1 MKSHT
6 LLTSVAALTAFG
18 YLSVGTPAYA
28 APILFISDNTNHIG
42 QVDIATQSV
51 VAGSIHNTGQ
61 ALTDI
66 AFNSAGTLL
75 GTTFTN
81 LFSINPNTGAAT
93 GLGAYGSETGMNALG
108 PSGGTSVFGASFLN
122 NNVYTIN
129 PASPANPNIMKTVVA
144 PSAGDLAFVGST
156 LYESATSASGAD
168 ELLNVTTNTVVGL
181 FHVGSPAGPTLNSVF
196 GLADD
201 GTTLYAVNGTNV
213 YSVNPAT
220 AVLTL
225 LFDYSLAENGQNLTA
240 ATGTAFMAEGPPP
253 PPAAP
258 EPASIAL
265 LGSALVG
272 FGILRR
278 RRKIM

>member
-1 MKSHT
+1 MKSQT
-6 LLTSVAALTAFG
+6 LMTSLTALTVFG
-18 YLSVGTPAYA
+18 CLSVGTPACA
-28 APILFISDNTNHIG
+28 DTILFISDSTDNIG
-42 QVDIATQSV
+42 QVDITTQSV
-51 VAGSIHNTGQ
+51 VAGSVHNTGQ

-66 AFNSAGTLL
+66 AFNSAGTFY

-108 PSGGTSVFGASFLN
+108 PSGGTSLLGASFLN

-129 PASPANPNIMKTVVA
+129 PASPASPPIMKTVVA

-156 LYESATSASGAD
+156 LYESATSTSGAD

-181 FHVGSPAGPTLNSVF
+181 FHVGSSTGATLNTVF

-201 GTTLYAVNGTNV
+201 GTTLYAVNGTDV

-225 LFDYSLAENGQNLTA
+225 LFDYSMAENGQNLTA
-240 ATGTAFMAEGPPP
+240 ATGSAFIGEGPPP
-253 PPAAP
+253 PTIP

-265 LGSALVG
+265 LGSGLAGLG
-272 FGILRR
+272 LIWR
-278 RRKIM
+278 RRKAM

>member
-1 MKSHT
+1 M
-6 LLTSVAALTAFG
+6 
-18 YLSVGTPAYA
+18 
-28 APILFISDNTNHIG
+28 
-42 QVDIATQSV
+42 
-51 VAGSIHNTGQ
+51 
-61 ALTDI
+61 
-66 AFNSAGTLL
+66 
-75 GTTFTN
+75 
-81 LFSINPNTGAAT
+81 
-93 GLGAYGSETGMNALG
+93 
-108 PSGGTSVFGASFLN
+108 
-122 NNVYTIN
+122 
-129 PASPANPNIMKTVVA
+129 
-144 PSAGDLAFVGST
+144 
-156 LYESATSASGAD
+156 
-168 ELLNVTTNTVVGL
+168 
-181 FHVGSPAGPTLNSVF
+181 F

-253 PPAAP
+253 PPPAAP

-272 FGILRR
+272 FGILRC